1 MVIRRAR
8 SIHFWERV
16 ELVEERLWHPTVCMA
31 GDKQL
36 LVLDT
41 RTLSIN
47 IASNGLVKQHVTAT
61 REGTRRL
68 HHHVGIE
75 LNCA

>member
-1 MVIRRAR
+1 
-8 SIHFWERV
+8 
-16 ELVEERLWHPTVCMA
+16 MA

-68 HHHVGIE
+68 HHHIGIE